1 MQKGLTGERVLSS
14 ICYFLNAY
22 FCMGIKC
29 FLLCNVHLNIFT
41 RRSQTL
47 EVFGVSRSWTGR
59 NTSSFLPSTVKGLQY
74 FYYLQLLNIFKHPV
88 LIERAKS
95 RLWPSRDNI
104 SRFHCS
110 VSCVVIK
117 KSKMLLFDHIRPSSR
132 YVIFSGPNI
141 PRSQGWSLWDVCDG
155 RRQRIMLFLKQN
167 FN

>member
-1 MQKGLTGERVLSS
+1 MHTFVRASSASCCAMFISILLREEAKLS
-14 ICYFLNAY
+14 
-22 FCMGIKC
+22 
-29 FLLCNVHLNIFT
+29 
-41 RRSQTL
+41 

-74 FYYLQLLNIFKHPV
+74 FYYLQLLNLFKHPI

-117 KSKMLLFDHIRPSSR
+117 KSKMLLSDHIRPSSSR
-132 YVIFSGPNI
+132 YAIFSGPNI
-141 PRSQGWSLWDVCDG
+141 PRSQGSSLWDVCGG
-155 RRQRIMLFLKQN
+155 RRQRIILFLKQN
-167 FN
+167 FI